1 MNEKL
6 PSIFVSIEQFE
17 NITVLENCE
26 NPIENNII
34 NTFES
39 IDIIDT
45 GGEEIKKI
53 FTVYKLY
60 KPARHYLKS
69 WKIQVLNRLTNKTFH
84 FKQEIDAFLYLND
97 EIEKTFVPLFNDVI
111 QQDIMPINQYRLNAL
126 QMRTNQSTLE
136 NLKNLNNIEKI

>member
-6 PSIFVSIEQFE
+6 PSIFVSLEQFE

-45 GGEEIKKI
+45 GGEEYKKI
-53 FTVYKLY
+53 FTVYKPY
-60 KPARHYLKS
+60 SKRYLKS
-69 WKIQVLNRLTNKTFH
+69 WKIQVLNRLINKTFH
-84 FKQEIDAFLYLND
+84 FTQDIDAFLYLND
-97 EIEKTFVPLFNDVI
+97 EIKKTFVPLFGDVTH
-111 QQDIMPINQYRLNAL
+111 QDIMPINQYRLNAL
-126 QMRTNQSTLE
+126 QMRKNET
-136 NLKNLNNIEKI
+136 NLKN